1 MNKTD
6 NNIKDKSGK
15 EFQIIN
21 TDKGLEISDPEGNEI
36 DGLETNFCFS
46 ETDPPAIWKRK
57 SGKLISEIEHTVP
70 YTPSIL
76 ILDFICRTTTFLLYR
91 YGIIGTTW
99 FWINQ
104 FLVISISV
112 LIIGIISNTSAE
124 KNWKVKIN
132 GLYKKIKIDVKDDSI
147 IKISPKGSLSLFL
160 IFFLLI
166 VYGLSIA
173 FSNIQGYNL
182 IIKTIFLILIFA
194 GQFIWSFG
202 IWVLST
208 QNVSLNQQVE
218 NESLSDEE
226 DMDKNDINIIEMQ
239 AVLLN
244 LKQKI
249 DTYTIESALLG
260 ALSLSAYLTI
270 MQTKLVTIASMTI
283 IASKIN
289 NIIHNALIMDFHGV
303 SIKIK
308 DLWNEQSIWNF
319 IAFVSVVTS
328 LLYFLLIVSRKKIHD
343 RLIET
348 EKHHD
353 IAKSF
358 NDKEEE
364 LINML
369 YGNENNKD
377 LKTRLEKVSRICN
390 TNIYKSQIKFKDLNL
405 SVKYADYLRKIATFS
420 FVLLI
425 FLSFSL
431 ISSQISSIGL
441 LIYILVEFVFFIE
454 GERKFKFG
462 LLKKIFGKRIIYK

>member
-1 MNKTD
+1 MTKSDNK
-6 NNIKDKSGK
+6 IKDKSGK
-15 EFQIIN
+15 EFQIII
-21 TDKGLEISDPEGNEI
+21 TDKGLEIADSEGNEI
-36 DGLETNFCFS
+36 EGLETNFCYS

-57 SGKLISEIEHTVP
+57 SGKLVSEIEHTVP

-76 ILDFICRTTTFLLYR
+76 ILDFIFRTTTFLLYK
-91 YGIIGTTW
+91 YGVIGTTW

-104 FLVISISV
+104 FLVISLIV
-112 LIIGIISNTSAE
+112 LITGIISNTRAE
-124 KNWKVKIN
+124 KNWKSKIN
-132 GLYKKIKIDVKDDSI
+132 GLYKKIKIDLKDDSV

-160 IFFLLI
+160 IFSLLI
-166 VYGLSIA
+166 VYGFFIS
-173 FSNIQGYNL
+173 FSDIQGYNL
-182 IIKTIFLILIFA
+182 ILKTIFLILIFA
-194 GQFIWSFG
+194 AQFIWAFF
-202 IWVLST
+202 IWIMST
-208 QNVSLNQQVE
+208 QDISLNPQE
-218 NESLSDEE
+218 EIESLNDEE

-270 MQTKLVTIASMTI
+270 MQTKIVTIDSMTI
-283 IASKIN
+283 TASKIN
-289 NIIHNALIMDFHGV
+289 NIIHNALTMDFHAV
-303 SIKIK
+303 SIKITE
-308 DLWNEQSIWNF
+308 LLNEQSIWNC

-348 EKHHD
+348 EKHHA

-369 YGNENNKD
+369 YGNEDNKD
-377 LKTRLEKVSRICN
+377 LKARLEKVSSICN
-390 TNIYKSQIKFKDLNL
+390 SNIHKSQVKFKDLNL

-441 LIYILVEFVFFIE
+441 SIYILVEFVFFIE

-462 LLKKIFGKRIIYK
+462 LLKKIFRK

>member
-1 MNKTD
+1 MNKSD
-6 NNIKDKSGK
+6 NIIKDKSGK
-15 EFQIIN
+15 EFQIII
-21 TDKGLEISDPEGNEI
+21 TDKGLEIADSEGNEI
-36 DGLETNFCFS
+36 EGQETNFCYS

-57 SGKLISEIEHTVP
+57 SGKLVSEIEHTVP

-76 ILDFICRTTTFLLYR
+76 ILDFIFRTITFLLYK

-104 FLVISISV
+104 FLVISFIV
-112 LIIGIISNTSAE
+112 LIIGIISNTRAE
-124 KNWKVKIN
+124 KNWKLKIN
-132 GLYKKIKIDVKDDSI
+132 GLYKKIKIDLKDDSI
-147 IKISPKGSLSLFL
+147 IKITPKGSISLFL
-160 IFFLLI
+160 IFSFLI
-166 VYGLSIA
+166 IYGLFIT
-173 FSNIQGYNL
+173 FSDIQGYNL
-182 IIKTIFLILIFA
+182 ILKTIFFTLIFA
-194 GQFIWSFG
+194 AQFTWAFFIW
-202 IWVLST
+202 LMST
-208 QNVSLNQQVE
+208 QDISLNPQKE
-218 NESLSDEE
+218 IESLNDEE

-270 MQTKLVTIASMTI
+270 MQTKIVTIASMTI
-283 IASKIN
+283 AASKIN
-289 NIIHNALIMDFHGV
+289 NIIQNALIMDFHAV
-303 SIKIK
+303 SINIT
-308 DLWNEQSIWNF
+308 DLLNEQSIWNC

-348 EKHHD
+348 EKHHA

-364 LINML
+364 LINMFF
-369 YGNENNKD
+369 GNENNKD
-377 LKTRLEKVSRICN
+377 LKARLEKVSRICN
-390 TNIYKSQIKFKDLNL
+390 ENIHKSQVKFKDLNL

-431 ISSQISSIGL
+431 ISSHISFIGL
-441 LIYILVEFVFFIE
+441 SIYILVEFVFFIE

-462 LLKKIFGKRIIYK
+462 LLKKIFRK